1 MSEAGPS
8 LTVED
13 LNDAFTEE
21 AGFDTC
27 GMLTDDDIV
36 LSVEE
41 QLNPVPALE
50 ILDEVIEVPR
60 IVITHAQGL
69 KHVGDLEHYAI
80 SSDGDDSQGL
90 HAAIL
95 RVQYLMMRRY
105 PKKKQTKMQQYFS

>member
-27 GMLTDDDIV
+27 GMLTDDIV

-105 PKKKQTKMQQYFS
+105 PKKKQSKMHQYFS